1 LVKVHRLQVNF
12 AHMELAQCLL
22 TQTTTAMACHLSK
35 TTVRTGIQSTQ
46 KEDMPV
52 KVKNR
57 DNRSQVKKML
67 DQTKN

>member
-1 LVKVHRLQVNF
+1 
-12 AHMELAQCLL
+12 MELAQCLL